1 MGNKTLNKPWKIY
14 GYIILAVLATLIIF
28 DATVWIVYEI
38 QWNKSVANSREAR
51 EAGYSN
57 SYDICSRQGDITIE
71 GKEYILFEAHRKVFL
86 DGDYYENLI
95 VSVDDE
101 YEDKCPDS
109 KGNLEIFAK
118 KLGYVD
124 YSNQERY
131 TIIDIYQID
140 LCRQRVLGDWCWRA
154 LFITIIAAPI
164 LLVAGLVWL
173 IHFIIFKRRIK
184 YGRYNS
190 SRR

>member
-1 MGNKTLNKPWKIY
+1 MGNKSLSKPWRIF
-14 GYIILAVLATLIIF
+14 GYIILSVFAVLIVF
-28 DATVWIVYEI
+28 DATVWIVYKI
-38 QWNKSVANSREAR
+38 QWNKYVANSRDAR

-57 SYDICSRQGDITIE
+57 SYDICCRQGDITID
-71 GKEYILFEAHRKVFL
+71 GKEYILFEAHREVFL

-101 YEDKCPDS
+101 YDDKCPDS
-109 KGNLEIFAK
+109 KDNLEIFAK

-124 YSNQERY
+124 DDAQERY
-131 TIIDIYQID
+131 TILDIYQID
-140 LCRQRVLGDWCWRA
+140 LCRQRVSGDWCWRA
-154 LFITIIAAPI
+154 LGVTIIAVPL

-173 IHFIIFKRRIK
+173 IRFIIFNRRIK
-184 YGRYNS
+184 YGRNNY